1 MMMAGEPSDDEA
13 LWRFS
18 LAFYAAPRCLRGA
31 DRTARSRW
39 FGRQPGAFR
48 PMARRIRTK
57 PIDQRGTRD
66 GRSDRPSNPDRHRG
80 AAAGA
85 ATKAPVRSRCGCPA
99 VARGGQGART
109 RSREDSSK
117 SPRAHRAAAWQQHN
131 RSGRPRWC
139 CARESRTLSRVGN
152 GSQRRGGD
160 DPGSAR
166 RVRAGLT
173 NTGCY
178 TLLRR
183 GFERS
188 GDAPAA
194 GVSPQR
200 RTCPVSRPKRSRM
213 RPSV

>member
-1 MMMAGEPSDDEA
+1 MMAGEPSDNEA

-18 LAFYAAPRCLRGA
+18 LAFYARPGVSEALIGLQ
-31 DRTARSRW
+31 DRAGLDVNLVLFALWLGVSGRSRL
-39 FGRQPGAFR
+39 
-48 PMARRIRTK
+48 TS
-57 PIDQRGTRD
+57 DGTRD

-85 ATKAPVRSRCGCPA
+85 ATKAPVRSKCGCPA

-109 RSREDSSK
+109 RSREDGSK

-188 GDAPAA
+188 GGAPAA